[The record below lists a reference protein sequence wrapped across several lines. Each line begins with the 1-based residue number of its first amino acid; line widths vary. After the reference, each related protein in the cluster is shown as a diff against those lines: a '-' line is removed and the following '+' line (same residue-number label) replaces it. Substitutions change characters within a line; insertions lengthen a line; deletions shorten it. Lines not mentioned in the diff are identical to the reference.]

1 MVILFHG
8 KSMIPMNLKFL
19 LGVATG
25 VAIALYIKSP
35 KSKRM
40 IEDIGKGISDSML
53 RGEET
58 LQNASDKIEN
68 LRQKVVQHT
77 ITSN

>member
-1 MVILFHG
+1 
-8 KSMIPMNLKFL
+8 MNIKFL

-25 VAIALYIKSP
+25 VAITLYIKSP
-35 KSKRM
+35 RSKRL
-40 IEDIGKGISDSML
+40 IEDLGEEISDSML

-58 LQNASDKIEN
+58 LQNASDKIES

-77 ITSN
+77 VTTN

>member
-1 MVILFHG
+1 
-8 KSMIPMNLKFL
+8 MNLKFL

-35 KSKRM
+35 KSKSI
-40 IEDIGKGISDSML
+40 IEDIGEGISDSLL
-53 RGEET
+53 RGEES
-58 LQNASDKIEN
+58 LQNASDRIEN
-68 LRQKVVQHT
+68 LRQKVVEHT